1 MKALV
6 TGGGG
11 FLGKKIVEMLIARGD
26 EVTVLGRSK
35 YPEVEAMGAKTVQMD
50 ITQKDGLVE
59 VCTGMDVVFHVA
71 ALAGVWG
78 PRENFWRINVEG
90 TRNML
95 DAAKRANVQRFV
107 HTSSP
112 SAVWDGGDMAFVT
125 EEDCQYPE
133 KFLTDYPETK
143 AISEQDA
150 LQANCEERAVTAI
163 RPRLIWG
170 PGDPHL
176 IPRMLDRH
184 SRLRIIG
191 DGTNKVGICYVD
203 NAAHAHILAADA
215 LSPGS
220 ANAGKAY
227 FVADDD
233 PVEIWSWLNQLLTR
247 LGKTPIKRKVPR
259 NIAYGLGVVMESIW
273 TIFGLKGEPFMTR
286 FVACSLSSTYYY
298 NLTGAREDFG
308 YEMIADPQD
317 GFEKMVE
324 YFEHQSKSV

>member
-11 FLGKKIVEMLIARGD
+11 FLGKKIVEMLLARGD
-26 EVTVLGRSK
+26 EVLVLGRSK
-35 YPEVEAMGAKTVQMD
+35 YPEVEAMGAKTVQLD
-50 ITQKDGLVE
+50 ITKKDGLTEACSGV
-59 VCTGMDVVFHVA
+59 DVVFHVA

-78 PRENFWRINVEG
+78 PREQYLSINVEG

-95 DAAKRANVQRFV
+95 EAAKSAGVQKFV

-125 EEDCQYPE
+125 EEDCPYPE

-150 LQANCEERAVTAI
+150 LRASCPEMVTTAI

-176 IPRMLDRH
+176 IPRMIERHDR
-184 SRLRIIG
+184 LKIIG
-191 DGTNKVGICYVD
+191 DGENKVGICYVD
-203 NAAHAHILAADA
+203 NAAYAHILACDA
-215 LSPGS
+215 LAPGS
-220 ANAGKAY
+220 PNAGKAY
-227 FVADDD
+227 FVADDE
-233 PVEIWSWLNQLLTR
+233 PVVIWDWLNQFMGR
-247 LGKTPIKRKVPR
+247 LGKKPITSKIPKSV
-259 NIAYGLGVVMESIW
+259 AYGVGAVMEFIW
-273 TIFGLKGEPFMTR
+273 RTFGIKSEPFMTR
-286 FVACSLSSTYYY
+286 FVACSLSSDYYY
-298 NLTGAREDFG
+298 NLKNARADFG
-308 YEMIADPQD
+308 YKQLVHPDE

-324 YFEHQSKSV
+324 YFKEQSHT

>member
-11 FLGKKIVEMLIARGD
+11 FLGKKIVEMLLARGD
-26 EVTVLGRSK
+26 EVQVLGRSK
-35 YPEVEAMGAKTVQMD
+35 YPEVEAMGATTVQLD
-50 ITQKDGLVE
+50 ISKKAGLTEACKGV
-59 VCTGMDVVFHVA
+59 DVVFHVA

-78 PRENFWRINVEG
+78 DREHYWNINVEG

-95 DAAKRANVQRFV
+95 EAAKSAGVQKFV

-125 EEDCQYPE
+125 EEDCPYPE

-150 LQANCEERAVTAI
+150 LNANCPEMATTAI

-176 IPRMLDRH
+176 IPRMIERH
-184 SRLRIIG
+184 DRLRIIG
-191 DGTNKVGICYVD
+191 DGQNKVGICYVD
-203 NAAHAHILAADA
+203 NAAHAHILACDA

-220 ANAGKAY
+220 PNAGKAY
-227 FVADDD
+227 FVADDQ
-233 PVEIWSWLNQLLTR
+233 PVIIWNWLNQFMGR
-247 LGKTPIKRKVPR
+247 LGKKPITSKVPR
-259 NIAYGLGVVMESIW
+259 NFAYGLGVLMEFFWRTFRI
-273 TIFGLKGEPFMTR
+273 KGEPFMTR
-286 FVACSLSSTYYY
+286 FVACSLSSDYYY
-298 NLTGAREDFG
+298 NLKNARADFG
-308 YEMIADPQD
+308 YETLVSPEE

-324 YFEHQSKSV
+324 YFKAQGST